1 MNINKIFL
9 NVIEEQ
15 NILKTTKT
23 KPIVDAI
30 KSRNMITFYYSG
42 PQKPKKDSVKN
53 GYRVRAEAVALG
65 LSKRGNLIVR
75 AWVQPPS
82 VSKKGFDKHGWRTFI
97 VGRMS
102 NVEVTDDVFNGKR
115 PEYKEGSD
123 NSMTVTYVT
132 ADWTNKPEIQ
142 KTTAKPTAKPVDKP
156 IEKAKVEPVKP
167 ESPSV
172 DVPKTEPTKTEL
184 PQPKP
189 EEKPSDEPENT
200 DQDLSDKK
208 KDLYNT
214 KKSEWI
220 NKQKEIGGNIKPGQG
235 TRARFSKEV
244 EKELSQPKPEEKP
257 SVSPEEDTK
266 DKNLQESLKRIK
278 RLMFS

>member
-1 MNINKIFL
+1 MNINKIFF

-30 KSRNMITFYYSG
+30 KNRNMITFYYSG

-65 LSKRGNLIVR
+65 LSKKGNLIVR

-82 VSKKGFDKHGWRTFI
+82 VSKKGFAKHGWRTFI

-102 NVEVTDDVFNGKR
+102 NVEVTDEIFNGKR
-115 PEYKEGSD
+115 PQYKEGSD
-123 NSMTVTYVT
+123 NSMTTTYVT
-132 ADWTNKPEIQ
+132 TNWGTTSDIKKVEKPTPTVTKPEPT
-142 KTTAKPTAKPVDKP
+142 KPPVSKVTAEPT
-156 IEKAKVEPVKP
+156 KVAP
-167 ESPSV
+167 
-172 DVPKTEPTKTEL
+172 TEPTKPEEL

-189 EEKPSDEPENT
+189 QEKPSALPQNDDNQDYEVKQKELYKTKQT
-200 DQDLSDKK
+200 D
-208 KDLYNT
+208 
-214 KKSEWI
+214 WI

-235 TRARFSKEV
+235 TRERFKKEV
-244 EKELSQPKPEEKP
+244 EKELPQPETEKKPD
-257 SVSPEEDTK
+257 VNPEEDIEG
-266 DKNLQESLKRIK
+266 KNLQESLKRIK
-278 RLMFS
+278 RLMFY

>member
-1 MNINKIFL
+1 MNINKIFF

-30 KSRNMITFYYSG
+30 KNRNMITFYYSG

-82 VSKKGFDKHGWRTFI
+82 VSKKGFAKHGWRTFI

-102 NVEVTDDVFNGKR
+102 NVEITDEIFNGKR

-123 NSMTVTYVT
+123 NSMTTTYVT
-132 ADWTNKPEIQ
+132 TNWGTTSDTKKVEKPLPTVTKPEPT
-142 KTTAKPTAKPVDKP
+142 KPPVSKVSDKPTEVVPK
-156 IEKAKVEPVKP
+156 EPVKP
-167 ESPSV
+167 E
-172 DVPKTEPTKTEL
+172 EL

-189 EEKPSDEPENT
+189 EEKPSELPQGSDNKDYDVKQKELYKTKQT
-200 DQDLSDKK
+200 D
-208 KDLYNT
+208 
-214 KKSEWI
+214 WV
-220 NKQKEIGGNIKPGQG
+220 NKQKEVGGNVKPGQG
-235 TRARFSKEV
+235 TRERFKKEV
-244 EKELSQPKPEEKP
+244 EKELPKPETEKKP
-257 SVSPEEDTK
+257 DTSPEEDIEG
-266 DKNLQESLKRIK
+266 KNLQESLKRIK

>member
-65 LSKRGNLIVR
+65 LSKKGNLIVR

-82 VSKKGFDKHGWRTFI
+82 VSKKGFAKHGWRTFI

-102 NVEVTDDVFNGKR
+102 NVEVTDDIFNGKR

-132 ADWTNKPEIQ
+132 TDWTNKPEIK
-142 KTTAKPTAKPVDKP
+142 KTTAKP

-167 ESPSV
+167 ETSPV
-172 DVPKTEPTKTEL
+172 VVPKTEPTKTEL

-189 EEKPSDEPENT
+189 EEKPSEDPQDA
-200 DQDLSDKK
+200 DQESLDKK

-214 KKSEWI
+214 KKSEWV

-257 SVSPEEDTK
+257 SVSPEDEVK

>member
-82 VSKKGFDKHGWRTFI
+82 VSKKGFAKHGWRTFI

-142 KTTAKPTAKPVDKP
+142 KTTAKPTAKPIDKP

-167 ESPSV
+167 ETSPV

-189 EEKPSDEPENT
+189 EEKPTEDPQDA
-200 DQDLSDKK
+200 DQESLDKK

-257 SVSPEEDTK
+257 SVSPEDEVK